1 MDEKNKLIEKVAD
14 ILQTFKGIPGLVSGR
29 GTAQEIIALCYQYY
43 KAKIAA
49 LHARAEKAEAELAV
63 AKAEIAMRSNFEL
76 VMVELKDRTSEN
88 KRLVAENEQL
98 RAAALGE
105 CGLRM
110 AKESE
115 LAAMAQNFRGRI
127 EKLEARLLDYVY

>member
-76 VMVELKDRTSEN
+76 VTVE
-88 KRLVAENEQL
+88 RLVAENEQL

-110 AKESE
+110 VKESE

-127 EKLEARLLDYVY
+127 EKLEARLLDHV

>member
-63 AKAEIAMRSNFEL
+63 AKAE
-76 VMVELKDRTSEN
+76 
-88 KRLVAENEQL
+88 NEQL

-127 EKLEARLLDYVY
+127 EKLEARLLDNVC

>member
-29 GTAQEIIALCYQYY
+29 GYY

-127 EKLEARLLDYVY
+127 EKLEARLLDYVF

>member
-1 MDEKNKLIEKVAD
+1 MDEKNKLIE
-14 ILQTFKGIPGLVSGR
+14 
-29 GTAQEIIALCYQYY
+29 
-43 KAKIAA
+43 
-49 LHARAEKAEAELAV
+49 
-63 AKAEIAMRSNFEL
+63 
-76 VMVELKDRTSEN
+76 EN